1 MKAIT
6 TLSILIALVLAGC
19 NSSSG
24 SGTASMDP
32 NGHWEM
38 SLTFEPQQPGDAPDV
53 FTTNMVIA
61 PDNHFV
67 WSGENG
73 VFMSFD
79 NNSVTVAGGRLG
91 LKGSICVADYEDT
104 FCADAEADLKIEN
117 NNRAEGSFS
126 AALPGLEIEKMTLVR
141 DDATHVDTPFNSL
154 VGIWSDIDDANSTF
168 EIQADG
174 TLANGNIIASVT
186 GVYSQVAFS
195 NMTGDVEKLERNLFG
210 LSIQLLDPQDDPV
223 ASIAGYGYLDSDEQ
237 LVLGLGGTDSHNQNA
252 VLQATFEKH

>member
-38 SLTFEPQQPGDAPDV
+38 TLTFEPQQPGDAPDV

-61 PDNHFV
+61 PDNHFI
-67 WSGENG
+67 WSAENG

-79 NNSVTVAGGRLG
+79 NNSVNVAGGRLG
-91 LKGSICVADYEDT
+91 LKGSLCIADEEDT
-104 FCADAEADLKIEN
+104 VCTDAEADLEIEN
-117 NNRAEGSFS
+117 NNKAEGLFT
-126 AALPGLEIEKMTLVR
+126 AEWADLEAEMVVVR
-141 DDATHVDTPFNSL
+141 DDATHVDTPL
-154 VGIWSDIDDANSTF
+154 DDLAGIWSHVDYANYTF

-174 TLANGNIIASVT
+174 MLVDESIFLEVANVTSMTEFNANG
-186 GVYSQVAFS
+186 GF
-195 NMTGDVEKLERNLFG
+195 EKLERNLFG
-210 LSIQLLDPQDDPV
+210 LSLQLDSPAGSLD
-223 ASIAGYGYLDSDEQ
+223 GYGYLDSEGQ
-237 LVLGLGGTDSHNQNA
+237 LVLGAGGKDNQDRYVA
-252 VLQATFEKH
+252 LEATFEKN